1 MLQRKQSI
9 FMSLT
14 AILMIIA
21 LFVPIGIVTYDQ
33 QLFIMDHMPLM
44 LITLTVIGLQGY
56 NLSLYKS
63 RKKQL
68 KLNYYAILALA
79 LLAGTAHYYAHDTP
93 LIFDYQMILKKA
105 TWGSSIPVL
114 GIISQILAIRG
125 IKQDE
130 ALIKS
135 MNRFR

>member
-1 MLQRKQSI
+1 
-9 FMSLT
+9 MSLT

-21 LFVPIGIVTYDQ
+21 LFVPIGIISYDQ

-44 LITLTVIGLQGY
+44 LIALTVIGLQGY
-56 NLSLYKS
+56 NLSLYKK
-63 RKKQL
+63 RRKQL
-68 KLNYYAILALA
+68 KLNYYAILALT
-79 LLAGTAHYYAHDTP
+79 LLAGTAHYYAHETP
-93 LIFDYQMILKKA
+93 LVFDFQMILKKA
-105 TWGSSIPVL
+105 TWGSIIPVL

-130 ALIKS
+130 SLIKS